1 MTLRQFLN
9 LSASHPALVATF
21 LLLAPFITALLAL
34 LARGARGARP
44 PFCYLYAALVYWAT
58 LPGMFA
64 AVVSAYRLFFGGE
77 NLLDLELVSSALP
90 IACMLLTLFLISKAV
105 DLDAL
110 PGFDRL
116 AGLMFLVGLAFAAAL
131 ILARTRIWLIFGGSI
146 LLFLAL
152 FTLIFLLL
160 RWAAARA
167 FGPSKRTREP

>member
-9 LSASHPALVATF
+9 MAASHPTLVAVL
-21 LLLAPFITALLAL
+21 LLLAPSAAALLAL
-34 LARGARGARP
+34 LVRGEAGRRP
-44 PFCYLYAALVYWAT
+44 PFRYFYAALVYVAT

-64 AVVSAYRLFFGGE
+64 AVVSAYRLVFGGE
-77 NLLDLELVSSALP
+77 NLLDLELVSSGLP

-116 AGLMFLVGLAFAAAL
+116 AGFMFLVGLAFATAL
-131 ILARTRIWLIFGGSI
+131 ILARTRIWLVFGGSI
-146 LLFLAL
+146 LHFLGLFVA
-152 FTLIFLLL
+152 IFVLL

-167 FGPSKRTREP
+167 FGARRRSREP